1 LVRIR
6 EHWRPSRID
15 MATKIDFQ
23 LIPLERFS
31 AQPFD
36 FSQLPFSI
44 VRDVEV
50 ADVSSLLPPSMFEYL
65 RFEVGQNRMHVFDG
79 TTKYALVHRYE
90 EDPRWPGNAEAQTA
104 AKKKAEILNEVFAC
118 SRIVRP
124 TRRLGSV
131 SGFLRDDGTVEQRQA
146 TFPDSA
152 LDVPE
157 ALKLFA
163 FRNKD
168 LEELRNLIGTF
179 LKAIHGEYWPLRM
192 AVQYYYM
199 GYEVNDWKGRYLYWG
214 SSAIH
219 ALYSSSNEKIV
230 RRIKWFLG
238 DNTLIYPPGE
248 HPEAEFLGADPTTI
262 GEIVEDVNV
271 VRNCIAHGERIPD
284 KYFKQDAGRNTLN
297 GKVNYITVLDDA
309 LAFIVRS
316 TLRRIVAENLL
327 GDFASRVSVSQF
339 WKTNGL

>member
-1 LVRIR
+1 
-6 EHWRPSRID
+6 

-23 LIPLERFS
+23 LIPLESFS

-36 FSQLPFSI
+36 LMQLPFAI
-44 VRDVEV
+44 LPDIEV
-50 ADVSSLLPPSMFEYL
+50 ADVSALLPPSMFDLL
-65 RFEVGQNRMHVFDG
+65 RTEVGRHQMRVFDG
-79 TTKYALVHRYE
+79 TNKYALVHRYE
-90 EDPRWPGNAEAQTA
+90 EEPGWPGNAEAQKL
-104 AKKKAEILNEVFAC
+104 AKKKAEVLNEVFAC

-131 SGFLRDDGTVEQRQA
+131 SGFLNDDGTADQRQV
-146 TFPDSA
+146 TYPDSA

-168 LEELRNLIGTF
+168 LEDLKGLVNNF
-179 LKAIHGEYWPLRM
+179 LKAMRGEYWPFRM
-192 AVQYYYM
+192 ATQYYYM

-214 SSAIH
+214 SSALH

-238 DNTLIYPPGE
+238 ENTLIYPPGE
-248 HPEAEFLGADPTTI
+248 HPESEFLGTDPTTI
-262 GEIVEDVNV
+262 GDIIEDVNT

-284 KYFKQDAGRNTLN
+284 KYFRKDAGRNTLN
-297 GKVNYITVLDDA
+297 GQVNQISVLDDA
-309 LAFIVRS
+309 LAFIVRTS
-316 TLRRIVAENLL
+316 LRRIIAGDLL
-327 GDFASRVSVSQF
+327 ADFASRVSVSSF
-339 WKTNGL
+339 WKSKSL

>member
-1 LVRIR
+1 
-6 EHWRPSRID
+6 

-23 LIPLERFS
+23 LIPLERFL

-36 FSQLPFSI
+36 LTQLPFN
-44 VRDVEV
+44 VLPGVEV
-50 ADVSSLLPPSMFEYL
+50 ADVSNLLPPSMFEYL
-65 RFEVGQNRMHVFDG
+65 RPEVGRHRMRVFDG
-79 TTKYALVHRYE
+79 TKYALVHRYE
-90 EDPRWPGNAEAQTA
+90 DDPLWPATPAAQTA
-104 AKKKAEILNEVFAC
+104 AKNKAELLNEVFAC

-131 SGFLRDDGTVEQRQA
+131 SGFLRSDGTVEQRQA

-168 LEELRNLIGTF
+168 LVELRNLIGTF
-179 LKAIHGEYWPLRM
+179 LKAMHGEYWAVRM

-230 RRIKWFLG
+230 RRIKCFLG
-238 DNTLIYPPGE
+238 ESTLIYPAGE
-248 HPEAEFLGADPTTI
+248 HPESEFLGADPTTI
-262 GEIVEDVNV
+262 
-271 VRNCIAHGERIPD
+271 
-284 KYFKQDAGRNTLN
+284 
-297 GKVNYITVLDDA
+297 
-309 LAFIVRS
+309 
-316 TLRRIVAENLL
+316 RR
-327 GDFASRVSVSQF
+327 GS
-339 WKTNGL
+339 

>member
-1 LVRIR
+1 M
-6 EHWRPSRID
+6 P
-15 MATKIDFQ
+15 TKLDFQ
-23 LIPLERFS
+23 LIPIETLS

-36 FSQLPFSI
+36 LTQLPFHI
-44 VRDVEV
+44 LPDIEI
-50 ADVSSLLPPSMFEYL
+50 ADVSALLPPSLFEYL
-65 RFEVGQNRMHVFDG
+65 RTEVGRHRMRFFDSIA
-79 TTKYALVHRYE
+79 KYAIVHRYQ
-90 EDPRWPGNAEAQTA
+90 EDPRWPATPEAVKA
-104 AKKKAEILNEVFAC
+104 AKTKAERLNEVFAC

-168 LEELRNLIGTF
+168 LEALRDLLGTF
-179 LKAIHGEYWPLRM
+179 LKAMHGEYWPIRM

-214 SSAIH
+214 SSALH
-219 ALYSSSNEKIV
+219 AIYSSSSEKIV

-238 DNTLIYPPGE
+238 ENTLIYPPGE
-248 HPEAEFLGADPTTI
+248 HPEFEFLGTDPTTI
-262 GEIVEDVNV
+262 GDVIEDVNV
-271 VRNCIAHGERIPD
+271 VRNCIAPGERIPD
-284 KYFKQDAGRNTLN
+284 KYFRDDAGRKTLN
-297 GKVNYITVLDDA
+297 GRANYITVLDDA
-309 LAFIVRS
+309 LAFIVRA
-316 TLRRIVAENLL
+316 TLRRIIADDLL
-327 GDFASRVSVSQF
+327 GDFTSRASVSSF
-339 WKTNGL
+339 WKSKAL